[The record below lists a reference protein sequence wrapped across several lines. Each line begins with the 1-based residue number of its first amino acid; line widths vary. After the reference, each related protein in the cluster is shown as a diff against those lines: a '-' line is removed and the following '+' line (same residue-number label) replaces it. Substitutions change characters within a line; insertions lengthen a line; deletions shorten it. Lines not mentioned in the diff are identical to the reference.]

1 MTLTAMG
8 ALAGLA
14 LIDSTSFGTLGVP
27 VGMLAQRRVRA
38 WTVLLYL
45 LALALF
51 YWVLGL
57 ALLRGIGAVA
67 ALLDGGGAPG
77 AAVSGPVAT
86 IAQVAL
92 GAGLLAL
99 SFVVWPAGTERQ
111 EARRRRR
118 AERGPGPVGRAM
130 ARVSG
135 GEAGAPAVVGLA
147 VVAGTVEA
155 ASMVPYLG
163 AIGLIAAAPLGAA
176 AEAAVLAGYVAVMM
190 LPALALLTGRLA
202 AARALEPLLVR
213 ISAWLAR
220 SGDATLGWVLGIV
233 GVLLLVN
240 GLGRLDVLSLVGA
253 G

>member
-8 ALAGLA
+8 ALAGMA
-14 LIDSTSFGTLGVP
+14 LVDSTSIGTLGVP

-57 ALLRGIGAVA
+57 ALLRGIGAVGALLGGDGALAA
-67 ALLDGGGAPG
+67 AL
-77 AAVSGPVAT
+77 SGPAAT
-86 IAQVAL
+86 IGQVAL
-92 GAGLLAL
+92 GGVLLAL
-99 SFVVWPAGTERQ
+99 SFVAWPSGKERQ

-147 VVAGTVEA
+147 MVAGVMEA
-155 ASMVPYLG
+155 ATMVPYLA
-163 AIGLIAAAPLGAA
+163 AIGLIAAAPLGTG
-176 AEAAVLAGYVAVMM
+176 AEAVVLAGYVGVMM

-202 AARALEPLLVR
+202 AARAVEPVLER
-213 ISAWLAR
+213 ISAWLTR

-233 GVLLLVN
+233 GVLLMVN
-240 GLGRLDVLSLVGA
+240 GLGRLDVVSILGVA
-253 G
+253 